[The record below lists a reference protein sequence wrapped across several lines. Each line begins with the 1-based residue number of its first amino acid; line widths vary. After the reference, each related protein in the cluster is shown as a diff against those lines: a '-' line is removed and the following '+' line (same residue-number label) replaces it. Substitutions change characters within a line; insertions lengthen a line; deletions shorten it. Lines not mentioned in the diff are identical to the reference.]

1 MMDIIDPFPQR
12 RGKSVFQE
20 MMIREYIKNHP
31 DAVIA
36 RISMHGVQIE
46 KPVHGTHEIVRPAR
60 IEKK

>member
-1 MMDIIDPFPQR
+1 MNDPFPQR
-12 RGKSVFQE
+12 RGKSVHQE
-20 MMIREYIKNHP
+20 MMLRRYILEHP

-36 RISMHGVQIE
+36 RVSIHGVQIE